1 MTRPHPRTLAV
12 AAVFVAGSL
21 LLAACSNSSPASAAH
36 TNTEAALASGTTSAT
51 AEAAVSPADP
61 ASAAATQATA
71 AAESPTAPGAS
82 GGHLHACLLVSEQD
96 ATTALGA
103 DPGTGHEETQEGAFG
118 GNSRCNYAITS
129 AGVQVSASSIAGK
142 ALCDGNRQPN
152 SVDVPGVGDRAFETP
167 ATSAQEA
174 TVYFLKGDIC
184 VSITIETPAS
194 MGSPKDRVI
203 ALATTAA
210 GRL

>member
-1 MTRPHPRTLAV
+1 MTMTVLAKS
-12 AAVFVAGSL
+12 AF
-21 LLAACSNSSPASAAH
+21 PASAAIVLALSGCSAGS
-36 TNTEAALASGTTSAT
+36 AASHAGRTPAATTQQPASDASSPAT
-51 AEAAVSPADP
+51 ASAGSG
-61 ASAAATQATA
+61 ASA
-71 AAESPTAPGAS
+71 PTAS
-82 GGHLHACLLVSEQD
+82 SNLHACVLVSEQD

-103 DPGTGHEETQEGAFG
+103 DPGVGHEDTQNGDFG
-118 GNSRCNYAITS
+118 GNSRCNYAVTS
-129 AGVQVSASSIAGK
+129 GGVQVSASSIAGK

-167 ATSAQEA
+167 GPDAQEA

-194 MGSPKDRVI
+194 MGSAKDRVI

>member
-1 MTRPHPRTLAV
+1 MTMTVLAKSALPLS
-12 AAVFVAGSL
+12 AAIILALSGCNTGSAASHAGGTPTATTQQPAPDASGG
-21 LLAACSNSSPASAAH
+21 ATASDGSGTSSPA
-36 TNTEAALASGTTSAT
+36 AS
-51 AEAAVSPADP
+51 
-61 ASAAATQATA
+61 
-71 AAESPTAPGAS
+71 
-82 GGHLHACLLVSEQD
+82 GHLHACLLVSEQD

-103 DPGTGHEETQEGAFG
+103 DPGTGHEETQESALG
-118 GNSRCNYAITS
+118 GSGTCNYQIES
-129 AGVQVSASSIAGK
+129 GGVQVSASSVAGK

-174 TVYFLKGDIC
+174 TVYFLKGDTC
-184 VSITIETPAS
+184 VSITIETTAS

>member
-1 MTRPHPRTLAV
+1 MTMTVLAKSALPLS
-12 AAVFVAGSL
+12 AAIILALSGCNTGSAASHAGGTPTATTQQPAPDASGG
-21 LLAACSNSSPASAAH
+21 ATASDGSGTSSPA
-36 TNTEAALASGTTSAT
+36 AS
-51 AEAAVSPADP
+51 
-61 ASAAATQATA
+61 
-71 AAESPTAPGAS
+71 
-82 GGHLHACLLVSEQD
+82 GHLHACLLVSEQD

-103 DPGTGHEETQEGAFG
+103 DPGTGHEETQESAFG
-118 GNSRCNYAITS
+118 GNSNCNYQIES
-129 AGVQVSASSIAGK
+129 GGVQVRASSIAGK

-174 TVYFLKGDIC
+174 TVYFLKGDTC
-184 VSITIETPAS
+184 VSITIETRAS

>member
-1 MTRPHPRTLAV
+1 MESGT
-12 AAVFVAGSL
+12 
-21 LLAACSNSSPASAAH
+21 SSPA
-36 TNTEAALASGTTSAT
+36 AS
-51 AEAAVSPADP
+51 
-61 ASAAATQATA
+61 
-71 AAESPTAPGAS
+71 
-82 GGHLHACLLVSEQD
+82 GHLHACLLVSEQD

-103 DPGTGHEETQEGAFG
+103 DPGTGHEETQESALG
-118 GNSRCNYAITS
+118 GSGTCNYQIES
-129 AGVQVSASSIAGK
+129 GGLQVSASSVAGK

-174 TVYFLKGDIC
+174 TVYFLKGDTC
-184 VSITIETPAS
+184 VSITIETTAS